1 MISSTLNPHP
11 PRPYEGGSPR
21 PPKQKGTPMALL
33 HPRAPSAAAALA
45 ALLALVLAAGCGPLS
60 KRIDPDVDDSVGGTG
75 IDSADV
81 RAIADEMSRRIMA
94 TPEISRATTPPTIVL
109 EPVKNGTPFVIDTD
123 ILIVKIRGLLNQN
136 TTGRVTF
143 LARERLDAIEAER
156 AAKREGVF
164 TSSGEKQLLGAD
176 FFLTGELMSVS
187 KARDDVR
194 SDYILYTFQLIDTEN
209 SVIVW
214 EGQYEVKKEG
224 KQGTVYR

>member
-1 MISSTLNPHP
+1 MIFSTLNPSS
-11 PRPYEGGSPR
+11 PRPYEGGSHR
-21 PPKQKGTPMALL
+21 RLEQKGTPMAHLRPQTPL
-33 HPRAPSAAAALA
+33 AAAALA
-45 ALLALVLAAGCGPLS
+45 ALIFFAVGCGPLS
-60 KRIDPDVDDSVGGTG
+60 KRVDPDVDDSVGGTG

-123 ILIVKIRGLLNQN
+123 ILLVKIRGLLNQH

-156 AAKREGVF
+156 TAKREGVF

-176 FFLTGELMSVS
+176 FFLTGELMSIS
-187 KARDDVR
+187 KQRDDAR

-214 EGQYEVKKEG
+214 EHQYEVKKEG